1 MLDSILPYPKTN
13 VAIIWKAFHNHWD
26 LRGPRFHITK
36 PNYHG
41 ESSLVFFLLM
51 GAIIVKIFKDGKA
64 SYKVK
69 DEIIIDMLPS

>member
-1 MLDSILPYPKTN
+1 MVK
-13 VAIIWKAFHNHWD
+13 
-26 LRGPRFHITK
+26 TK

-51 GAIIVKIFKDGKA
+51 GAIIVKIFKDGEA

-69 DEIIIDMLPS
+69 DEIIIDVLSS